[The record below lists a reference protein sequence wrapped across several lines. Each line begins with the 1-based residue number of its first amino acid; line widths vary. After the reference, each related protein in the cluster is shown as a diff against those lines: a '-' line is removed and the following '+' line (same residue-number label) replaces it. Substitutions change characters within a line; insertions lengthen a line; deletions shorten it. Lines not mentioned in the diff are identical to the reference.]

1 MVDSVHSAIPSER
14 SGFGV
19 EMNSVGTRV
28 ISISLTFGSTSR
40 RSSSMN
46 VGDPLALADRGD
58 EVGRID
64 DVVAGSPDVGQLG
77 LQVLVEHRH
86 AAAVRLHLD
95 AGQEPVVLALADGDE
110 DHVAGDDEL
119 RAGDRFRPAAT
130 LVIRRAQL
138 VADQLDA
145 GHPPLTVVDDPG
157 RRDHVHDLD
166 AFDARLLPAPARRP
180 GSPGSTAGRS

>member
-1 MVDSVHSAIPSER
+1 M
-14 SGFGV
+14 

-46 VGDPLALADRGD
+46 VGDPLAFADRGD
-58 EVGRID
+58 EVGRVD

-77 LQVLVEHRH
+77 TQVLIEHRN

-95 AGQEPVVLALADGDE
+95 TGQEPVVLALADGDE

-119 RAGDRFRPAAT
+119 RAGDRFRPAAA

-138 VADQLDA
+138 VANELDT
-145 GHPPLTVVDDPG
+145 GHSPLAVVDDPS
-157 RRDHVHDLD
+157 RRHHVHDLD

-180 GSPGSTAGRS
+180 EFPGSSAGRS